1 MEIKRRAASSLM
13 ESGGLLF
20 ATLLPAW
27 PAASGGNP
35 ATSVAGSGVTLRSV
49 SVDLPTGDRAFPAGP
64 NSDVAE
70 QNCTACHS
78 VGMILNQPAMPKD
91 AWAKEVSKMRM
102 TFKAPV
108 ADADAAKI
116 VDYLTAIKGQR

>member
-27 PAASGGNP
+27 PAASVGNP

-49 SVDLPTGDRAFPAGP
+49 SVDLPTGGGAELHRLPFRRHDPKPAG
-64 NSDVAE
+64 DAE
-70 QNCTACHS
+70 RRLGEGGQ
-78 VGMILNQPAMPKD
+78 Q
-91 AWAKEVSKMRM
+91 
-102 TFKAPV
+102 
-108 ADADAAKI
+108 DAD
-116 VDYLTAIKGQR
+116 DF